1 MKERGIFVQI
11 KEDERARGGVA
22 EATSHKRRTR
32 PDAERGEKNR
42 SQQGFTLIELA
53 IVVLLLGL
61 FAGLS
66 MPMLLNFGQDD
77 LRASARRLSGTVKYL
92 YNEAALTGLE
102 HRLVFNLAEGSYYGQ
117 VIDRKGEIKEL
128 TGIGGRHSLAGNAR
142 FRDIYQ
148 PRRGTRNSGEV
159 TTALLPGGWL
169 EETVIHLAL
178 PDGENLTLR
187 LVPLTGTTEFFDGYR
202 ELGAGR

>member
-1 MKERGIFVQI
+1 MSGTGR
-11 KEDERARGGVA
+11 RAQKGDRHLR
-22 EATSHKRRTR
+22 SPSPHKQRTR
-32 PDAERGEKNR
+32 HDTELGEKNR
-42 SQQGFTLIELA
+42 SRAAGFTLIELA

-117 VIDRKGEIKEL
+117 VVDRKDEIKEL
-128 TGIGGRHSLAGNAR
+128 TGIGGRHSLAGDAR

-169 EETVIHLAL
+169 EETVIHLAM

-202 ELGAGR
+202 EFEEAGR